1 MSEKSGRATTG
12 LFFDTAQFPTTPL
25 TVSTA
30 DNNLSSIRDR
40 LITMINNQWANP
52 NALLEG
58 PQIDDNL
65 TNGFSFTLKA
75 LSGRVN
81 SNNPSALG
89 VVQRTNMLIQGS
101 GFSRAT
107 AQVLPSPVIH
117 GFSEMAAGQNT
128 STATNGRPVVQYQD
142 DFLTD
147 DIYLYHHGLG
157 HNQRISVNKFGF
169 PTNYLANANM
179 PSHRFPTISGDGRYI
194 YSVQMLVAW
203 EGLTLQFEPTAHTGY
218 G

>member
-1 MSEKSGRATTG
+1 MVFS
-12 LFFDTAQFPTTPL
+12 FDTSQFPTTPL
-25 TVSTA
+25 TISTS

-40 LITMINNQWANP
+40 LITEINNQWGGNP
-52 NALLEG
+52 QDLFEG

-65 TNGFSFTLKA
+65 TNDFSFTLKA

-107 AQVLPSPVIH
+107 AQVLPYPVIH
-117 GFSEMAAGQNT
+117 GFSEMEAGQNT
-128 STATNGRPVVQYQD
+128 FTATNGRPVVQYQD

-147 DIYLYHHGLG
+147 DIYLFDQTSLKIKGLVL
-157 HNQRISVNKFGF
+157 VN
-169 PTNYLANANM
+169 
-179 PSHRFPTISGDGRYI
+179 
-194 YSVQMLVAW
+194 LVFLQITEAI
-203 EGLTLQFEPTAHTGY
+203 LTCPLIAFLL
-218 G
+218 

>member
-1 MSEKSGRATTG
+1 
-12 LFFDTAQFPTTPL
+12 
-25 TVSTA
+25 
-30 DNNLSSIRDR
+30 
-40 LITMINNQWANP
+40 
-52 NALLEG
+52 
-58 PQIDDNL
+58 
-65 TNGFSFTLKA
+65 
-75 LSGRVN
+75 
-81 SNNPSALG
+81 
-89 VVQRTNMLIQGS
+89 MLIQGS

-169 PTNYLANANM
+169 PTNYLATANM
-179 PSHRFPTISGDGRYI
+179 PSHRFPTISGDGLYFI
-194 YSVQMLVAW
+194 
-203 EGLTLQFEPTAHTGY
+203 QFRCWWLGRD
-218 G
+218 

>member
-1 MSEKSGRATTG
+1 
-12 LFFDTAQFPTTPL
+12 
-25 TVSTA
+25 
-30 DNNLSSIRDR
+30 
-40 LITMINNQWANP
+40 
-52 NALLEG
+52 
-58 PQIDDNL
+58 
-65 TNGFSFTLKA
+65 
-75 LSGRVN
+75 
-81 SNNPSALG
+81 
-89 VVQRTNMLIQGS
+89 MLIQGS

-128 STATNGRPVVQYQD
+128 STATNGRSVVQYQD

-147 DIYLYHHGLG
+147 DIYLYNHGLE

-194 YSVQMLVAW
+194 LFSSDAG
-203 EGLTLQFEPTAHTGY
+203 GLGGIVFNNSNQPTTGY